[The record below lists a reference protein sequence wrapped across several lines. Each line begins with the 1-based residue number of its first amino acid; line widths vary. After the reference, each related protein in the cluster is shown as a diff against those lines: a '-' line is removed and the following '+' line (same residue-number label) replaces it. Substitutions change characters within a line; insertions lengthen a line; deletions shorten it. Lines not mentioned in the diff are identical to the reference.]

1 MKIGVPA
8 EIKNH
13 EYRVGLIPAAV
24 RELSSLGHSIFIQRN
39 AGQGA
44 GFSDDDY
51 TKSGATIVDTAEDV
65 FERAELIIKVKEPQP
80 EECALLKAHH
90 TLFTF
95 LHLAP
100 DPVQAQ
106 ALLQSKGT
114 AISYDTVTDDQ
125 GGTPLLAPMS
135 AVAGRMSIQVGANLL
150 EKGRGGPGILLSGV
164 AGVAPGN
171 VVILGG
177 GVAGFNAARV
187 ATGIGADVI
196 ILEKNT
202 KRVYELDH
210 YFKGTAKVLYATTQD
225 IYDAVIQ
232 ADLVIGSVFVVGAA
246 APRLVTR
253 DMLSSMKRG
262 SVLVDISID
271 QGGCFETS
279 RPTTHDHPIFVEE
292 GVTHYC
298 VTNMPGAVARTSAVA
313 LNNATLPFVIELAQK
328 GTTGALLSNRH
339 LMNGLNVCN
348 GHITHHVVARGL
360 GYNYT
365 PGDKILAA

>member
-39 AGQGA
+39 AGHGA
-44 GFSDDDY
+44 GFSDDHY
-51 TKSGATIVDTAEDV
+51 IQSGATIVDTAEDV
-65 FERAELIIKVKEPQP
+65 FEKAELIIKVKEPQP
-80 EECALLKAHH
+80 KECALLKPHH

-95 LHLAP
+95 LHLSP
-100 DPVQAQ
+100 DPEQAQ
-106 ALLQSKGT
+106 ALLKSKAT
-114 AISYDTVTDDQ
+114 AISYDTVTDQQ

-135 AVAGRMSIQVGANLL
+135 AVAGRMSIQIGANLL

-164 AGVAPGN
+164 AGVAPGS

-187 ATGIGADVI
+187 AVGMGADVT
-196 ILEKNT
+196 ILEKNP
-202 KRVYELDH
+202 KRLYELDQH
-210 YFKGTAKVLYATTQD
+210 FQGSAKVIYATTQAIHD
-225 IYDAVIQ
+225 YVTQ
-232 ADLVIGSVFVVGAA
+232 ADLVIGAVFVVGAA

-253 DMLSSMKRG
+253 AMLSSMKKG

-313 LNNATLPFVIELAQK
+313 LNNATLPFVVELAQK
-328 GTTGALLSNRH
+328 GTKQALQDNPH

-348 GHITHHVVARGL
+348 GYITHSVVAKGL
-360 GYNYT
+360 GFDYT
-365 PGDKILAA
+365 PGDQVLAA

>member
-13 EYRVGLIPAAV
+13 EYRVGLIPGAV
-24 RELSSLGHSIFIQRN
+24 RELSSLGHTVFIQRN
-39 AGQGA
+39 AGSGA
-44 GFSDDDY
+44 GFSDEDY
-51 TKSGATIVDTAEDV
+51 IKAGASIVDTAEDV
-65 FERAELIIKVKEPQP
+65 FEKGELIIKVKEPQP
-80 EECALLKAHH
+80 QECALLKAHH

-100 DPVQAQ
+100 DPEQAN
-106 ALLQSKGT
+106 ALLQSKAT

-135 AVAGRMSIQVGANLL
+135 AVAGRMSIQIGANLL

-171 VVILGG
+171 IVILGG
-177 GVAGFNAARV
+177 GVAGLNAARV
-187 ATGIGADVI
+187 AVGMGANVT

-202 KRVYELDH
+202 RRVYDLDQH
-210 YFKGTAKVLYATTQD
+210 FKGSANIIYATTQS
-225 IYDAVIQ
+225 IYDYVTHAH
-232 ADLVIGSVFVVGAA
+232 LVIGSVFVVGAA

-253 DMLSSMKRG
+253 DMLSSMKKG

-298 VTNMPGAVARTSAVA
+298 VTNMPGAVAQTSAVA

-328 GTTGALLSNRH
+328 GPKEAILSNRH

-348 GHITHHVVARGL
+348 GHITHHVVAKGL
-360 GYNYT
+360 GYDYT
-365 PGDKILAA
+365 PGDKVLAA